1 MGMKRFFLLKVVSCF
16 PRTFSS
22 HVCCDR
28 RVIPDLFPL
37 NYSRCQN
44 SLLSFFFWVWKW
56 MLMTIE
62 GKRSVWI
69 CVTQFESVLFIQSI
83 TRLLSH
89 EGLTPFEAHHFYAD
103 VLHCTVECFLFV
115 SRGPSFLCHHH
126 CLVRREWFHAEI
138 SHPQVWNERE
148 RDCSLSR
155 LGMNY
160 PIHCPTSIGRT
171 ERCRQTMKVKYP
183 PERVSFLPWS
193 CL

>member
-62 GKRSVWI
+62 EKRSVWI
-69 CVTQFESVLFIQSI
+69 CVTVWICPFHSVDYSPFVTWRSHSLWSPSLLCWRF
-83 TRLLSH
+83 TLYCWMFLVRLLR
-89 EGLTPFEAHHFYAD
+89 T
-103 VLHCTVECFLFV
+103 FLFV
-115 SRGPSFLCHHH
+115 SSSLSGTKGMISCRDFPSPSL
-126 CLVRREWFHAEI
+126 EW
-138 SHPQVWNERE
+138 ERE
-148 RDCSLSR
+148 RLQSVSSWYELPYSLS
-155 LGMNY
+155 Y
-160 PIHCPTSIGRT
+160 
-171 ERCRQTMKVKYP
+171 KYWQDW
-183 PERVSFLPWS
+183 EM
-193 CL
+193 